1 MADQLVTAQELADA
15 LQVPL
20 ASIPTATATILITAA
35 TAVVQAAAGNQ
46 RLIQVVNDP
55 FAIIGLSDSWLD
67 LPQLPVTAASSVT
80 LDGTALTSGALDPTN
95 YKLRGNR
102 LWRTNGW
109 QTYVGQPSD
118 VAGLYTHGFVTGAQ
132 DLELARSAV
141 LSLAKSVVP
150 NPGGV
155 ASESI
160 DDYNVTYNAMSAQ
173 MEASPYTKAALR
185 KKYGRRAALAR
196 LG

>member
-1 MADQLVTAQELADA
+1 MADQLITAQELADA

-20 ASIPTATATILITAA
+20 ASIPTATSTILITAA
-35 TAVVQAAAGNQ
+35 TAVVQEAAGNQ

-55 FAIIGLSDSWLD
+55 FAIIGLTDSWLD
-67 LPQLPVTAASSVT
+67 LPQLPVTAVSSVT
-80 LDGTALTSGALDPTN
+80 LDGVALTAGTLNSTY

-102 LWRTNGW
+102 LWRTDGW
-109 QTYVGQPSD
+109 QTYYGQPSD
-118 VAGLYTHGFVTGAQ
+118 VAGLYTHGYATGAQ
-132 DLELARSAV
+132 GLELARNSV
-141 LSLAKSVVP
+141 FSLAKSAFP

-173 MEASPYTKAALR
+173 MEASPYTKRALR
-185 KKYGRRAALAR
+185 KKYGRRAGLAR
-196 LG
+196 VG

>member
-20 ASIPTATATILITAA
+20 ASIPTATSTILIAAA
-35 TAVVQAAAGNQ
+35 TAVVQEAAGNQ
-46 RLIQVVNDP
+46 RLVQVVNDP
-55 FAIIGLSDSWLD
+55 FAIIGLSGSWLD
-67 LPQLPVTAASSVT
+67 LPQLPATAVSSVT
-80 LDGTALTSGALDPTN
+80 LDGTALVSGALDPNN

-109 QTYVGQPSD
+109 QTYWGQPSD
-118 VAGLYTHGFVTGAQ
+118 VAGLYTHGFAVGAQ
-132 DLELARSAV
+132 DLELARNSV
-141 LSLAKSVVP
+141 FSLAKSAFP

-155 ASESI
+155 VSESI
-160 DDYNVTYNAMSAQ
+160 DDYNVTYNAMSVQ

-185 KKYGRRAALAR
+185 HKYGRRAALAR

>member
-1 MADQLVTAQELADA
+1 MADQLITAQELADA

-20 ASIPTATATILITAA
+20 ASIPTAASTILITAA
-35 TAVVQAAAGNQ
+35 TAVVQEAAGNQ

-55 FAIIGLSDSWLD
+55 FSIIGLSDSWLN
-67 LPQLPVTAASSVT
+67 LPQLPVTAVASVT
-80 LDGTALTSGALDPTN
+80 LDGTALTSGALDPNN

-109 QTYVGQPSD
+109 QTYWGQPSD
-118 VAGLYTHGFVTGAQ
+118 VAGLYTHGYVTGAQ
-132 DLELARSAV
+132 NLELARNAV
-141 LSLAKSVVP
+141 FSLAKSAYP

-160 DDYNVTYNAMSAQ
+160 DDYNVTFNAMSAQ

-185 KKYGRRAALAR
+185 RKYGRRAGLVR
-196 LG
+196 VS

>member
-1 MADQLVTAQELADA
+1 MADQLVTLQELADA
-15 LQVPL
+15 LQITL
-20 ASIPTATATILITAA
+20 AALPAATGNLLINAA
-35 TAVVQAAAGNQ
+35 TAVVQEAAGDQ
-46 RLIQVVNDP
+46 RIIQV
-55 FAIIGLSDSWLD
+55 LSDPLSTTGLTDSYLD
-67 LPQLPVTAASSVT
+67 LPQIPVTAVASVT
-80 LDGTALTSGALDPTN
+80 LDGTLLSVGTLTPTA

-102 LWRTNGW
+102 LWRTAGW
-109 QTYVGQPSD
+109 QTYIGQPSD
-118 VAGLYTHGFVTGAQ
+118 VDIVYSHGYATGAQ
-132 DLELARSAV
+132 ALELARNSV
-141 LSLAKSVVP
+141 FSLAKSAFP

-185 KKYGRRAALAR
+185 KKYGRRAALVR